1 MTLARA
7 IFRTFLILQL
17 CLWCHIAVAITG
29 DSNPAELPPEDFSA
43 NTYVDSRG
51 CLYIRVVFDDVLHW
65 APRVAKTRVPVCGLP
80 LTFGKPAAESLGLDP
95 VMPVPAPTLQDV
107 AVSKKKTGVTPISE
121 TAAVSQ
127 VAPPTTGKP
136 ATTKKAETTEKPETT
151 EKSESTKTPAIAQT
165 PEITRKPEVKAE
177 AGSRN
182 MPLGYATAWQ
192 DQPIQPCGTNCSRN
206 AIMGTLKFV
215 QVATFAVKANA
226 DQTAAKLKALG
237 LPVVIKRI
245 KIKGRIYCVVLT
257 GPFEKK
263 LSLMA
268 ALKTTRKAG
277 FKDAFPRR

>member
-80 LTFGKPAAESLGLDP
+80 PTFGKPAAESLGLDP

-136 ATTKKAETTEKPETT
+136 QTNEKPETT
-151 EKSESTKTPAIAQT
+151 E
-165 PEITRKPEVKAE
+165 
-177 AGSRN
+177 
-182 MPLGYATAWQ
+182 
-192 DQPIQPCGTNCSRN
+192 
-206 AIMGTLKFV
+206 
-215 QVATFAVKANA
+215 
-226 DQTAAKLKALG
+226 
-237 LPVVIKRI
+237 
-245 KIKGRIYCVVLT
+245 
-257 GPFEKK
+257 
-263 LSLMA
+263 
-268 ALKTTRKAG
+268 
-277 FKDAFPRR
+277 

>member
-29 DSNPAELPPEDFSA
+29 ESNPAELPPEDFSA
-43 NTYVDSRG
+43 NTYIDSRG

-80 LTFGKPAAESLGLDP
+80 QTFGKPAAEPLGLDP

-107 AVSKKKTGVTPISE
+107 AVSKKKTGVTPLSE

-151 EKSESTKTPAIAQT
+151 EK
-165 PEITRKPEVKAE
+165 
-177 AGSRN
+177 
-182 MPLGYATAWQ
+182 
-192 DQPIQPCGTNCSRN
+192 
-206 AIMGTLKFV
+206 
-215 QVATFAVKANA
+215 
-226 DQTAAKLKALG
+226 
-237 LPVVIKRI
+237 
-245 KIKGRIYCVVLT
+245 
-257 GPFEKK
+257 
-263 LSLMA
+263 
-268 ALKTTRKAG
+268 
-277 FKDAFPRR
+277 